1 MHIIHKDL
9 KKGILKLKI
18 ECLDDLWVL
27 QNVIEAGD
35 FVSGRTLRKIKA
47 TDKDGNVTRLSKE
60 QVSLALAV
68 EAVEFHEHTDV
79 LRVSGVVQ
87 EGPEDVPRGS
97 HHTFNLEPGS
107 VITVHKR
114 EWLQYQL
121 QRIEEA
127 QHSARPVLVC
137 VLDREQAFIALL
149 ERRGP
154 RILMQL
160 TGDVPKKA
168 VEGKQQDTFL
178 AEVAKNL
185 REYLSRFPESQL
197 VIASP
202 SFWREELARLLP
214 DEVQKRLTLASCT
227 SATESALQELVRRP
241 ELAEALKQDR
251 IYRETQLVERVLTA
265 IATQQP
271 VTYGASDVEQAVHA
285 AAVSVLLVTT
295 GYLMERRRNQAYG
308 ALEELMKQAERLK
321 GEVHLID
328 SSHDAGR
335 KLDSIGGIA
344 ALLRFRLWT
353 G

>member
-9 KKGILKLKI
+9 KKGILKLKL

-27 QNVIEAGD
+27 QNVIEPGD
-35 FVSGRTLRKIKA
+35 FVSGRTLRKIKV

-68 EAVEFHEHTDV
+68 EAIEFHEHTGV
-79 LRVSGVVQ
+79 LRVSGIVQ
-87 EGPEDVPRGS
+87 EGREDVPRGS

-107 VITVHKR
+107 VITVRK
-114 EWLQYQL
+114 EAWLQYQF

-149 ERRGP
+149 ECRGP
-154 RILMQL
+154 RILAQL
-160 TGDVPKKA
+160 AGDAPKKA
-168 VEGKQQDTFL
+168 VQGKQQDTFF
-178 AEVAKNL
+178 AEVAEHL
-185 REYLSRFPESQL
+185 QEYLSRFPESQL

-202 SFWREELARLLP
+202 SFWREELAGLLP
-214 DEVQKRLTLASCT
+214 DRVRKRLTLASCT

-251 IYRETQLVERVLTA
+251 VYRETQLVERVLTA
-265 IATQQP
+265 IATKQP
-271 VTYGASDVEQAVHA
+271 VTYGTSGVEQAINA
-285 AAVSVLLVTT
+285 AAVSMLLVTT
-295 GYLMERRRNQAYG
+295 DFLMERRRADGYV
-308 ALEELMKQAERLK
+308 ALEGLMKQAERLK

-328 SSHDAGR
+328 SSHEAGR

-344 ALLRFRLWT
+344 ALLRFQLWT

>member
-1 MHIIHKDL
+1 MHIIHKDM
-9 KKGILKLKI
+9 KKGILKLKL

-27 QNVIEAGD
+27 QNVIEPGD
-35 FVSGRTLRKIKA
+35 LVLGRTLRKIKA
-47 TDKDGNVTRLSKE
+47 TDRDGNVTRLSKE

-68 EAVEFHEHTDV
+68 EAVEFHEHTGV
-79 LRVSGVVQ
+79 LRVSGVVR

-107 VITVHKR
+107 VITVRK
-114 EWLQYQL
+114 EAWLRYQL
-121 QRIEEA
+121 QRIGEA

-137 VLDREQAFIALL
+137 VLDREQALIALL
-149 ERRGP
+149 ECRGQ
-154 RILMQL
+154 RILAQL
-160 TGDVPKKA
+160 AGEVPKKA
-168 VEGKQQDTFL
+168 VEGKQQNTFF
-178 AEVAKNL
+178 AEVAKHL
-185 REYLSRFPESQL
+185 QEYLSRFPESRL

-202 SFWREELARLLP
+202 SFWREELAGLLP
-214 DEVQKRLTLASCT
+214 DKVKKRLTLASCT

-265 IATQQP
+265 IATKQP
-271 VTYGASDVEQAVHA
+271 VTYGASEVEQAINA

-295 GYLMERRRNQAYG
+295 GHLMESRRDQAYG

-335 KLDSIGGIA
+335 KLDSLGGIA
-344 ALLRFRLWT
+344 ALLRFQL
-353 G
+353 